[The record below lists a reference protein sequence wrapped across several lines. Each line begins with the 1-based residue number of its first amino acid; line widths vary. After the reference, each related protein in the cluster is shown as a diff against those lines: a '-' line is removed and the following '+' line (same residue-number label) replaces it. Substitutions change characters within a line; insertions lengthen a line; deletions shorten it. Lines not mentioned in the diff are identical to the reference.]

1 MIFFPK
7 YILLSNLSFTY
18 LIIKLNVCPKIYSL
32 IKTEIFVCFFFF
44 PTTSLWQEK
53 WDGGGEEIWWDK
65 ETKKQNKEI
74 GKEEENLKLFN
85 VDKKIA

>member
-44 PTTSLWQEK
+44 SYYFTLTREVRWGR
-53 WDGGGEEIWWDK
+53 GGNLMGQGDK
-65 ETKKQNKEI
+65 ETEQGDRKRGGES
-74 GKEEENLKLFN
+74 
-85 VDKKIA
+85 